1 MGYSIPGADYTLP
14 PLQVNVAAKIGSDF
28 AKAIQKLG
36 DIRRQERKEAKELLA
51 TQNNFKNQLLIQ
63 QNELKTGFF
72 STLNEAGFSSDGD
85 QAVLFDQFS
94 TVLNSKAKE
103 AMEARVKMQFDQE
116 ITDDERQELAKKVA
130 DFNVYSKSSLTQIGG
145 LVADYEAM
153 KDLNMIVVGNPKNG
167 EQLSY
172 QIALQNIGN
181 GDPKIFD
188 KNAIIDTKLTEQRG
202 NNMITSTVKIPANS
216 KYFQTVARNT
226 GSGPGS
232 AVSVLQRGLDEGII
246 KEEMIDGRKFLVFK
260 NTINAT
266 NYSKKDG
273 MDLVVEG
280 VQKLNSTEVFEQHK
294 FIKPNTGAFL
304 PEFIGQDNEVI
315 SVQDKV
321 DSNGKPTGWTDTV
334 QYNIINID
342 RMASDQ
348 NFLKDIDATY
358 DSIFENSEVSRAVQE
373 NYLLQIGISRGLDDF
388 DNVDGSVKKKRIM
401 DAMVTDLFSSRLAS
415 SGDVDNAQMPFV
427 LDPKNPVSQN
437 LIDSAMASGFKNPV
451 TQQDYKMGE
460 TIYVIRKEIERS
472 KKEEGS
478 VDKYTPSDTEERLLN
493 AYRNPTSIGEILLP
507 GQASGAALSYDPNSN
522 TWQITKLVNNVRVA
536 TGSPITTEEQAKK
549 VLKRS
554 MGYLIKQ

>member
-14 PLQVNVAAKIGSDF
+14 PLQVNVAAQIGSDF
-28 AKAIQKLG
+28 ARAIQKLG

-72 STLNEAGFSSDGD
+72 STLNEAGFSSDGN
-85 QAVLFDQFS
+85 QSILFDQFS
-94 TVLNSKAKE
+94 GVLNSKAKE

-181 GDPKIFD
+181 GDPRMFD
-188 KNAIIDTKLTEQRG
+188 KDAVIDTKLTEQSG

-226 GSGPGS
+226 GSGPGN

-246 KEEMIDGRKFLVFK
+246 KEEMIDDRKFLVFK

-266 NYSKKDG
+266 NYSKRDG

-280 VQKLNSTEVFEQHK
+280 VQKLDSTEVFTQQK
-294 FIKPNTGAFL
+294 FLTPGGGFK

-315 SVQDKV
+315 EVRDQV
-321 DSNGKPTGWTDTV
+321 DSKGKPTGWTDTV
-334 QYNIINID
+334 QYNVINID
-342 RMASDQ
+342 KMSSDQ
-348 NFLKDIDATY
+348 NFLQDIDATY
-358 DSIFENSEVSRAVQE
+358 DSIFDNAEVSRAVQE

-388 DNVDGSVKKKRIM
+388 DNVDSSVKKKRIM

-437 LIDSAMASGFKNPV
+437 LIDSSIASGFKNPV
-451 TQQDYKMGE
+451 TQQDYKMGD
-460 TIYVIRKEIERS
+460 TIYVIRKEVERS
-472 KKEEGS
+472 KKEIS
-478 VDKYTPSDTEERLLN
+478 SDKYTASDSEERLIN
-493 AYRNPTSIGEILLP
+493 AYRDPRGIGEIILS
-507 GQASGAALSYDPNSN
+507 GQADSAALLYDPNSK
-522 TWQITKLVNNVRVA
+522 TWQVTKVINGIRVA
-536 TGSPITTEEQAKK
+536 SGAPITAEEEARKI
-549 VLKRS
+549 LKRS
-554 MGYLIKQ
+554 MGYLVKQ